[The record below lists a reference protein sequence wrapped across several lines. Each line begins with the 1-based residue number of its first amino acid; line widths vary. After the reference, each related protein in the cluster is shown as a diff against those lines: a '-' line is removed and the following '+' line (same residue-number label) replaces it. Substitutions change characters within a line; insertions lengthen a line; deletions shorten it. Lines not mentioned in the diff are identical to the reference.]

1 MKRIVFGRHA
11 RRQMQLY
18 RITLSEVEALSGML
32 SITSR
37 LSTVRDEKTAM
48 VKSGREVG
56 FGSSSMRTLRKS
68 RWSQR
73 IHVDTVPREERYR
86 SCASIMIRT
95 PMLFTS
101 R

>member
-1 MKRIVFGRHA
+1 MKRIVVGRHA

-18 RITLSEVEALSGML
+18 RITLAEVEALCGIL
-32 SITSR
+32 SIASR
-37 LSTVRDEKTAM
+37 LSTVRDGKTAM

-56 FGSSSMRTLRKS
+56 FGSFSMRTPSKS
-68 RWSQR
+68 RWSRR
-73 IHVDTVPREERYR
+73 IRVDTIPREERYR
-86 SCASIMIRT
+86 SCASTMIRT